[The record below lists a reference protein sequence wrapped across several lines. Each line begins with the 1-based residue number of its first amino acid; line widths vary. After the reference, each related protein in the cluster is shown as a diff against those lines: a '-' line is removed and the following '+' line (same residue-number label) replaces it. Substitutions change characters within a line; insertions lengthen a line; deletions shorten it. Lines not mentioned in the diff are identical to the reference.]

1 MPIDPVRWYARRPMS
16 ARSTLALAAALLV
29 AAGCGGAPRQDED
42 EPEGSY
48 RLEVADATFPASQSI
63 AERSTMSI
71 EVRNADSKAA
81 PNVAVTV
88 ETDPAKPG
96 EGTVAFGQRIN
107 DGRLADSARPV
118 WIVDTGPQGGDSAAT
133 DTWTLGRLEAG
144 ESKTFKWRVTAVQ
157 PGSYT
162 IKYRVA
168 PGLHG
173 KARIAGGGR
182 TSGSFRV
189 SITDEPVPARVD
201 DEGNVVRGEEAG
213 GGSSE

>member
-1 MPIDPVRWYARRPMS
+1 MS

-63 AERSTMSI
+63 AERSTLSI
-71 EVRNADSKAA
+71 EVRNVDSKAA

-88 ETDPAKPG
+88 ETDPAKRG

-118 WIVDTGPQGGDSAAT
+118 WIIDAGPQGGDTAAT
-133 DTWTLGRLEAG
+133 NTWALGRLEAG
-144 ESKTFKWRVTAVQ
+144 QSKTFKWRVTAVQ

-168 PGLHG
+168 PGLDG
-173 KARIAGGGR
+173 RARIAGDGR

-189 SITDEPVPARVD
+189 SISDDPVPARVD
-201 DEGNVVRGEEAG
+201 DGGNVVRGEEAG
-213 GGSSE
+213 RR